1 MKADHPAAK
10 QADVDVR
17 VHLDVSPIVAH
28 LRQLGIGLCNLADQL
43 ESQDPDEHGLR
54 LVIGDDESA

>member
-28 LRQLGIGLCNLADQL
+28 LRQLGIGLCNLAD
-43 ESQDPDEHGLR
+43 PDEHGLR